1 MIAPSHGVIWRRD
14 AARIIA
20 AYRDWVACRPTAK
33 VLVLYDTM
41 WESTAADGRSD
52 CRRGR
57 RSRAW
62 KTRLFHLRHTSLTQ
76 LAAEVLDAAA
86 VAFGSP
92 TLNRGLMPAA
102 AAALSYFAGLRPQ
115 GKAAVAFGSYGWGPG
130 GPEAVHARHPVA
142 WLGSPPRADQGPV
155 PSDRR
160 GPGRV
165 SPGGRATGRNGEG

>member
-1 MIAPSHGVIWRRD
+1 MLFEEAKTYYANILMPYGAAVGKSLAKLAGVGLGRSSRPATAWIWRRD
-14 AARIIA
+14 AARILA
-20 AYRDWVACRPTAK
+20 AYGDWVAQRPGGPK

-57 RSRAW
+57 RWRASQP
-62 KTRLFHLRHTSLTQ
+62 RLFHLRHTSLTQ

-102 AAALSYFAGLRPQ
+102 RP
-115 GKAAVAFGSYGWGPG
+115 P
-130 GPEAVHARHPVA
+130 
-142 WLGSPPRADQGPV
+142 
-155 PSDRR
+155 
-160 GPGRV
+160 
-165 SPGGRATGRNGEG
+165 